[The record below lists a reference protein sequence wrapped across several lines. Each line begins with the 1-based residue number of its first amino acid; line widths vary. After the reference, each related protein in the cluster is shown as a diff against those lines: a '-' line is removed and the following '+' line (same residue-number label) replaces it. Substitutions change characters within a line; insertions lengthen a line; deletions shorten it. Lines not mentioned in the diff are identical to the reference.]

1 MIKQVLQKAIFF
13 FFRCSRTELF
23 SVRLVWK
30 QRKGKHRCAALL
42 SWLSVLYAW
51 HCRYT
56 FFFSY
61 HSLCQSN
68 CGRRIIV
75 LFSKRGNTHTCPL
88 VLLDEKKRLQRRVPA
103 DSIGAP
109 VAWLGFRCIWGFFF
123 PGSLSISFFFFFF
136 LFFFCVVVVRG
147 IGALCGFHFV
157 LQFSLSFLI
166 VLFWLIVVLFFFW
179 RSAASLYLSS
189 FSFQVGRC
197 RLFFFFASCFCIVVA
212 LGRGKGDLT
221 VLKYGFHQRTQPK
234 KKRGVLATE
243 WLSGLR
249 ETKSV
254 WQSAA

>member
-88 VLLDEKKRLQRRVPA
+88 ALLDEKKRLQRRVPA

-109 VAWLGFRCIWGFFF
+109 VAWLGFRCIWSFFF
-123 PGSLSISFFFFFF
+123 PGSLSISFFF
-136 LFFFCVVVVRG
+136 LLSFFFCVVVVRG

-166 VLFWLIVVLFFFW
+166 VLFWLIVVLFFFEGVLLLCTYHRFHFRW
-179 RSAASLYLSS
+179 AD
-189 FSFQVGRC
+189 VG
-197 RLFFFFASCFCIVVA
+197 FFFFLPLVF
-212 LGRGKGDLT
+212 
-221 VLKYGFHQRTQPK
+221 VL
-234 KKRGVLATE
+234 
-243 WLSGLR
+243 
-249 ETKSV
+249 
-254 WQSAA
+254 